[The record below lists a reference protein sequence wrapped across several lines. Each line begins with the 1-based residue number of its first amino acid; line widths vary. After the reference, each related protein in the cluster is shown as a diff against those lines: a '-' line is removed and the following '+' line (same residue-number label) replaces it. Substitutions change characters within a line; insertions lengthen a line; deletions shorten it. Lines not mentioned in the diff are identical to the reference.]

1 MRTDLDSRTQ
11 CRCAACCIVWFVDEC
26 NRTQSCRTYKP
37 YWMCKAT
44 IRSFQKAPW
53 HNRSTFD
60 KLLVA
65 GGKKEGLIWTA
76 WRNRTHVQISDSYTA
91 QLDRSPVRYHGA
103 QYCPPRLLG
112 RFVSYNYR
120 VHHSDPELKS
130 PLDRATTGGWGS
142 RLLPMTAV
150 MNDTHTL
157 GNYRNSF

>member
-1 MRTDLDSRTQ
+1 MQATGLSVVEHTSRTG
-11 CRCAACCIVWFVDEC
+11 CVRLRYDRFKKLHGIIGVL
-26 NRTQSCRTYKP
+26 S
-37 YWMCKAT
+37 
-44 IRSFQKAPW
+44 I
-53 HNRSTFD
+53 D
-60 KLLVA
+60 KLLA

-130 PLDRATTGGWGS
+130 PLDRATTGG
-142 RLLPMTAV
+142 
-150 MNDTHTL
+150 
-157 GNYRNSF
+157 